1 MGPANSR
8 SDIKKK
14 WLWYSVTAY
23 RLVNQYHKGRPI
35 TVSSE
40 GCVDFMAYFDFLG
53 LGVASL
59 ISLLLKS
66 PSHINIIDSQIT
78 LSTGSSL
85 QQRASSQY
93 A

>member
-1 MGPANSR
+1 M
-8 SDIKKK
+8 
-14 WLWYSVTAY
+14 
-23 RLVNQYHKGRPI
+23 LVNQYHKRRPI

-40 GCVDFMAYFDFLG
+40 GCVDFMAYFNFLS

-59 ISLLLKS
+59 ISLLLMS
-66 PSHINIIDSQIT
+66 PSHINIIDPQIA

-85 QQRASSQY
+85 QQRASSQC

>member
-1 MGPANSR
+1 M
-8 SDIKKK
+8 
-14 WLWYSVTAY
+14 
-23 RLVNQYHKGRPI
+23 LVNQYHKGRPV
-35 TVSSE
+35 TVNSE
-40 GCVDFMAYFDFLG
+40 GCVDFMAYFDFLS

-59 ISLLLKS
+59 ISLLLMS

-78 LSTGSSL
+78 LSTDSSL

>member
-1 MGPANSR
+1 M
-8 SDIKKK
+8 
-14 WLWYSVTAY
+14 
-23 RLVNQYHKGRPI
+23 LVNQYHKRRPI

-40 GCVDFMAYFDFLG
+40 GCVDFMAYFDFLS

-59 ISLLLKS
+59 ISLLLMS

-85 QQRASSQY
+85 QQRASFQC